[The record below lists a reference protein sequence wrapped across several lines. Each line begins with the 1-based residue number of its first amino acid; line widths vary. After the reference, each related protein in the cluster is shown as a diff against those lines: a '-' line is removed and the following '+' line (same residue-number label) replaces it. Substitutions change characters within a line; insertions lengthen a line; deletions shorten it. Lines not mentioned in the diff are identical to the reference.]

1 MFYVVLYFKVES
13 YGESCSNVLIKICKR
28 NGCMVSLFINKLVCF
43 FWKKYSSSGLGYR
56 NFVVVWFIYIF
67 YLYKY
72 GF

>member
-1 MFYVVLYFKVES
+1 MGKVVVIYELKYVKEMV
-13 YGESCSNVLIKICKR
+13 N
-28 NGCMVSLFINKLVCF
+28 CMVSLFINKLVCF
-43 FWKKYSSSGLGYR
+43 FWKKYCSSGLGYR